1 MKYEKPMIRTLDS
14 SEVLEFL
21 GPASALSSGSDL
33 LVGGATPTST
43 SSSGSGST
51 MGRF

>member
-33 LVGGATPTST
+33 ITGVTTPTRT
-43 SSSGSGST
+43 SGSGSGSS